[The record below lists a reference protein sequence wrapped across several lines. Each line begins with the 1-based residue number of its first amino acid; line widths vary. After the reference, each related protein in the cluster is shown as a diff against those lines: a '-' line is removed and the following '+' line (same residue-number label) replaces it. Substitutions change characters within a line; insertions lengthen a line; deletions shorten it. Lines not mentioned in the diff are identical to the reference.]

1 MNLLIDFLQKKVS
14 VEQVVSSFQS
24 LTLFFLPSSFLS
36 QRGDRFMRI
45 FGLIGIILLFGIQS
59 QSFMPDC
66 PDYDYK
72 ENGWIIHN
80 STEFDKIL
88 NDVRKLVADGINNST
103 LVRDL
108 DSFMVTNNSK
118 ISPDLFMKVDTWDM
132 TSTSQELM
140 YGDIAILTDLFTPE
154 NALEVRWFDGKNKH
168 LVFNDMH
175 MYCISTKQPNASNT
189 IF

>member
-1 MNLLIDFLQKKVS
+1 MKIL
-14 VEQVVSSFQS
+14 S
-24 LTLFFLPSSFLS
+24 LVATILFV
-36 QRGDRFMRI
+36 
-45 FGLIGIILLFGIQS
+45 GIQS
-59 QSFMPDC
+59 QASLPQC
-66 PDYDYK
+66 PDSDYK

-88 NDVRKLVADGINNST
+88 TDVRKLVADGLNNST

-108 DSFMVTNNSK
+108 DSYIVTNNSK

-132 TSTSQELM
+132 ISTAQDVM
-140 YGDIAILTDLFTPE
+140 YGDIAILTDLMTPD

-168 LVFNDMH
+168 LVFNSTLMH
-175 MYCISTKQPNASNT
+175 CISTLQPNALNT